1 MTVSSRSNLRK
12 QLEDLRQVI
21 SDSGIYLQEMH
32 EKRFGTVKAHTTYPP
47 ITVPPL
53 NVDIPSS
60 FQTKVQSYGLS
71 DYAHQVL
78 SKSLNDLQTDYIQ
91 RFDDACQKICQTMVV
106 PQLAGHLPS
115 FIAKLRSVIQDDFQ
129 TRGLPKLLQR
139 VEAFVNE
146 HPSRSSPPPQTSQPH
161 IAPYQPPV
169 PFNNDYTPALEAYFA
184 YDPYPSVKDRQT
196 IASRTGM
203 ATRQIEVWFQNHRKR
218 AREQG
223 VVLPD
228 KRSSGG
234 FGDFSGEKE
243 RMLDLFNA
251 KPTPTPATT
260 TPSTSTSSSSSSFSF
275 TSSPSPAST
284 PSPTPTPSFS
294 FSFSSSPAPSSVPS
308 TPTAP
313 TFPPSSSSIPHTNTK
328 PPSVFPLSLGSGTGT
343 TPDDPIHIDTSEM
356 SMSMEREKERGM
368 TITSAGNGVGVME
381 LDDDVERVARR
392 RERKKG
398 EDGEKEREVREEMR
412 EQRNKLLS
420 VIRPR
425 IRYKRR
431 PSTPN
436 PLDTPTYASPTAFPT
451 AFTPPPAELQFR
463 NRVTPPS
470 TSFPTLPHSPSPPKN
485 PMTKQEYKE
494 TLKTTTS
501 LLSSLSLSSPSPSPP
516 SPPKPQTRIK
526 SLMHAFGTGIDA
538 ATCAYTYVL
547 PKAPFWASVSVQPPS
562 RSQSQAQ
569 RKKPAALGPKRNPRN
584 APSASPSSASSSRT
598 KPKAVVAKR
607 HSPTPEPGLG
617 GGGGGGLQ
625 RYSSQSSLASTSSSS
640 SSSSSSS
647 FTYSPPRTPPPS
659 GPEHDSVHIFDPSPS
674 SVFSSPF
681 AFNPVPPTTNPS
693 SSFSSFTSHP
703 HPSSPSSFTT
713 TPVTSSSS
721 SSIPPGY
728 PEGFVPFSQ
737 ISSSTMSLP
746 EYYTFATAT
755 KPNPKPPVSV
765 SVSES
770 ESMGFDFQV
779 NHHIQ
784 DMHAINAFVDGLM

>member
-1 MTVSSRSNLRK
+1 M
-12 QLEDLRQVI
+12 
-21 SDSGIYLQEMH
+21 
-32 EKRFGTVKAHTTYPP
+32 
-47 ITVPPL
+47 
-53 NVDIPSS
+53 
-60 FQTKVQSYGLS
+60 
-71 DYAHQVL
+71 
-78 SKSLNDLQTDYIQ
+78 NDLQTQLIRVRTVVSKTRSILQEVHEQ
-91 RFDDACQKICQTMVV
+91 RFGPVETLPPTPIDIAPLKLAIPPSSYTKLQSYQLTPYVHGLVHNALDDLSTHYMQQFESSCQKLSAMIV
-106 PQLAGHLPS
+106 PQMHMLLPTV
-115 FIAKLRSVIQDDFQ
+115 IGKLRDSLQHDLE
-129 TRGLPKLLQR
+129 TRALPKLIERL
-139 VEAFVNE
+139 ELF
-146 HPSRSSPPPQTSQPH
+146 SRQQLSVAPQPTQPH

-169 PFNNDYTPALEAYFA
+169 PFNNDYTPALEAYFT

-223 VVLPD
+223 IVLPD

-234 FGDFSGEKE
+234 FSDFSGEKE
-243 RMLDLFNA
+243 RMLDLFSA
-251 KPTPTPATT
+251 KPTPATT
-260 TPSTSTSSSSSSFSF
+260 TTPSASTSSSSSFSF

-284 PSPTPTPSFS
+284 SFTPSPTPTPSFS
-294 FSFSSSPAPSSVPS
+294 FSFSSPPAPSSVPS

-313 TFPPSSSSIPHTNTK
+313 TFPASSSSITHTNTK
-328 PPSVFPLSLGSGTGT
+328 PQTVVPLSLGSGTGT

-356 SMSMEREKERGM
+356 SMSMSREREKERGM

-392 RERKKG
+392 RERRKG
-398 EDGEKEREVREEMR
+398 EEGEKEREVREEMR
-412 EQRNKLLS
+412 AQRNKLLS

-431 PSTPN
+431 PSIPN

-451 AFTPPPAELQFR
+451 AFTPPPADLQFR

-470 TSFPTLPHSPSPPKN
+470 TSFPTLPHSPPPPKN

-501 LLSSLSLSSPSPSPP
+501 LLSSLSLSSPSPSSPT
-516 SPPKPQTRIK
+516 PPKPQTRIK

-547 PKAPFWASVSVQPPS
+547 PKAPFWASVSVQPP
-562 RSQSQAQ
+562 SQAQ

-617 GGGGGGLQ
+617 GGGGLQ
-625 RYSSQSSLASTSSSS
+625 RYSSQSSLASTSS

-674 SVFSSPF
+674 SVCSSPF
-681 AFNPVPPTTNPS
+681 AFNSIPPTTNPS
-693 SSFSSFTSHP
+693 SSFSSVAPHP
-703 HPSSPSSFTT
+703 HPSSSSSFTPVST
-713 TPVTSSSS
+713 TTTSSSSSS
-721 SSIPPGY
+721 SSIPPGF

-770 ESMGFDFQV
+770 ESVGFDFQV

>member
-1 MTVSSRSNLRK
+1 MADSNANLLQQLQEFRHLLGHSRS
-12 QLEDLRQVI
+12 I
-21 SDSGIYLQEMH
+21 QEIH
-32 EKRFGTVKAHTTYPP
+32 EKRYGPVTYASMPIEILPLQLVIPASFNANIQKYKLSPRAYQALSNALDRLKADY
-47 ITVPPL
+47 
-53 NVDIPSS
+53 
-60 FQTKVQSYGLS
+60 TKQ
-71 DYAHQVL
+71 
-78 SKSLNDLQTDYIQ
+78 
-91 RFDDACQKICQTMVV
+91 FDDSCQKLTQSTV
-106 PQLAGHLPS
+106 PQLISHVPK
-115 FIAKLRSVIQDDFQ
+115 FIEMFRNSLQHDFAN
-129 TRGLPKLLQR
+129 RGLPRLIDELETFTR
-139 VEAFVNE
+139 E
-146 HPSRSSPPPQTSQPH
+146 HRLPSTFTQPH

-169 PFNNDYTPALEAYFA
+169 PFNNDYTPALETYFT

-223 VVLPD
+223 IVLPD
-228 KRSSGG
+228 KRTSGG

-251 KPTPTPATT
+251 KPTPATTT
-260 TPSTSTSSSSSSFSF
+260 TPSATTSRSTSSFSF
-275 TSSPSPAST
+275 TSLPSPAST

-313 TFPPSSSSIPHTNTK
+313 AFPPSSSSITHTNTK
-328 PPSVFPLSLGSGTGT
+328 PQTVLPLSLGSGTGS

-356 SMSMEREKERGM
+356 SMSMSREKERGM

-398 EDGEKEREVREEMR
+398 EDGEKEKEVREEMR

-436 PLDTPTYASPTAFPT
+436 PLDTPTYTSPTAFPT
-451 AFTPPPAELQFR
+451 PFTPPPADLQFR

-470 TSFPTLPHSPSPPKN
+470 TSFPTLPHSHSPPKN
-485 PMTKQEYKE
+485 PMSKQEYKE

-501 LLSSLSLSSPSPSPP
+501 LLSSLSLSLSSPSPSSPY
-516 SPPKPQTRIK
+516 PPKPQTRIK
-526 SLMHAFGTGIDA
+526 SLMHAFGAGIDA

-547 PKAPFWASVSVQPPS
+547 PKAPFWASVSVQPP
-562 RSQSQAQ
+562 SQAQ

-584 APSASPSSASSSRT
+584 APSASPSSASSSRA

-607 HSPTPEPGLG
+607 HSPTPEPGL
-617 GGGGGGLQ
+617 GGGGGLQ

-681 AFNPVPPTTNPS
+681 AFNPIPPTTNPS
-693 SSFSSFTSHP
+693 SSFSSFASHP
-703 HPSSPSSFTT
+703 HPSSPSSFTAPTT
-713 TPVTSSSS
+713 TPTSSSS
-721 SSIPPGY
+721 SSIPPGF

-755 KPNPKPPVSV
+755 RPNPKPPVSV

>member
-1 MTVSSRSNLRK
+1 MDLQSQLRTARHKLAVSHDILHKNH
-12 QLEDLRQVI
+12 ETHFGPVI
-21 SDSGIYLQEMH
+21 
-32 EKRFGTVKAHTTYPP
+32 VPTYSLS
-47 ITVPPL
+47 TLPPL
-53 NVDIPSS
+53 QLNIPLSFYADVERFALSS
-60 FQTKVQSYGLS
+60 TALRSLSNAVNGLKDSYTQQFYDSYRKLAHAMVPELVSRLPNLIEKLQNGIQIHFETQGLS
-71 DYAHQVL
+71 
-78 SKSLNDLQTDYIQ
+78 
-91 RFDDACQKICQTMVV
+91 
-106 PQLAGHLPS
+106 
-115 FIAKLRSVIQDDFQ
+115 
-129 TRGLPKLLQR
+129 KLLH
-139 VEAFVNE
+139 ELETFSKH
-146 HPSRSSPPPQTSQPH
+146 HPIQSSPSPQPP

-169 PFNNDYTPALEAYFA
+169 PFNNDYTPALEAYFT

-223 VVLPD
+223 IVLPD

-234 FGDFSGEKE
+234 FGNFSGEKE
-243 RMLDLFNA
+243 RMLDLFNN
-251 KPTPTPATT
+251 KSTPASASA
-260 TPSTSTSSSSSSFSF
+260 STSTPSFSF

-313 TFPPSSSSIPHTNTK
+313 TFPPSSSSPTPMRTNTK
-328 PPSVFPLSLGSGTGT
+328 PQTVLPLSLGSGTGS

-425 IRYKRR
+425 IRHRRR

-436 PLDTPTYASPTAFPT
+436 PLDTPTYTSPSAFPT
-451 AFTPPPAELQFR
+451 AFTPPLAELQFR

-470 TSFPTLPHSPSPPKN
+470 TSFPTLPPSPSRPKN
-485 PMTKQEYKE
+485 PMSKQAYKE
-494 TLKTTTS
+494 TLKTTIA
-501 LLSSLSLSSPSPSPP
+501 LLSSLSLSSPSPTPA
-516 SPPKPQTRIK
+516 KPQTRIK
-526 SLMHAFGTGIDA
+526 SLMHAFGAGIDA

-547 PKAPFWASVSVQPPS
+547 PKAPFWASVSVHPQA
-562 RSQSQAQ
+562 QAQ

-584 APSASPSSASSSRT
+584 APSASPSSAASSSRA
-598 KPKAVVAKR
+598 KPKAVAKR

-617 GGGGGGLQ
+617 GGGGLQ
-625 RYSSQSSLASTSSSS
+625 RYSSQSSLASTSS

-674 SVFSSPF
+674 SVSSSPF
-681 AFNPVPPTTNPS
+681 AFNPIPVPIPPTTNPS
-693 SSFSSFTSHP
+693 SSFSFSFNSHP
-703 HPSSPSSFTT
+703 HTSSTSSFTT
-713 TPVTSSSS
+713 TPTSS
-721 SSIPPGY
+721 SSIPPGF

-755 KPNPKPPVSV
+755 KPNPKPPMSV
-765 SVSES
+765 S
-770 ESMGFDFQV
+770 ESMGFDCTA

-784 DMHAINAFVDGLM
+784 DMHAINAFVDGLDGLM

>member
-1 MTVSSRSNLRK
+1 MDFQKLK
-12 QLEDLRQVI
+12 ELRQRLA
-21 SDSGIYLQEMH
+21 DSSKSLQAVH
-32 EKRFGTVKAHTTYPP
+32 EKRFGSIPYTPSP
-47 ITVPPL
+47 INVPAFHL
-53 NVDIPSS
+53 DIPPA
-60 FQTKVQSYGLS
+60 FFTQIESYHLFSHTREVMLGALEELRV
-71 DYAHQVL
+71 DYAKQ
-78 SKSLNDLQTDYIQ
+78 
-91 RFDDACQKICQTMVV
+91 FDDSCRKLAQAAN
-106 PQLAGHLPS
+106 PQLASRLPNLVETFRES
-115 FIAKLRSVIQDDFQ
+115 LQHHFE
-129 TRGLPKLLQR
+129 TRGLAKLLNR
-139 VEAFVNE
+139 LDTFAKE
-146 HPSRSSPPPQTSQPH
+146 HPPRPSPSPQPTQPP

-169 PFNNDYTPALEAYFA
+169 PFNNDYTPALEAYFT

-223 VVLPD
+223 IVLPD

-251 KPTPTPATT
+251 KPTPATT
-260 TPSTSTSSSSSSFSF
+260 TPSASTSSSSSSFSF
-275 TSSPSPAST
+275 TSSPSPASTSFT

-313 TFPPSSSSIPHTNTK
+313 TFSPSSSSITHTNTK
-328 PPSVFPLSLGSGTGT
+328 PPSVIPLSLASGTGT

-356 SMSMEREKERGM
+356 SMSMSREKERGM

-392 RERKKG
+392 RERRKG

-412 EQRNKLLS
+412 AQRNKLLS

-470 TSFPTLPHSPSPPKN
+470 TSFPTLPHSHSPPKN

-501 LLSSLSLSSPSPSPP
+501 LLSSLSLSLSSPSPSSPT
-516 SPPKPQTRIK
+516 PPKPQTRIK
-526 SLMHAFGTGIDA
+526 SLMHAFGAGIDA

-562 RSQSQAQ
+562 QAQSQAQAQ

-584 APSASPSSASSSRT
+584 APSASPSSASSSKA

-607 HSPTPEPGLG
+607 HSPTPEPGFGG

-625 RYSSQSSLASTSSSS
+625 RYSSQSSLASTSS

-681 AFNPVPPTTNPS
+681 AFNPVPPTANPS
-693 SSFSSFTSHP
+693 SSFSSVASHP
-703 HPSSPSSFTT
+703 HPSSSSSFTP
-713 TPVTSSSS
+713 TPT
-721 SSIPPGY
+721 SIPPGF

-765 SVSES
+765 SVSVS

>member
-1 MTVSSRSNLRK
+1 MSQPSIGMTDHSKTDLEK
-12 QLEDLRQVI
+12 QLRELRHLLTNPRLPLHEI
-21 SDSGIYLQEMH
+21 HRKRSGSVQTHSFAPL
-32 EKRFGTVKAHTTYPP
+32 
-47 ITVPPL
+47 TVPPL
-53 NVDIPSS
+53 QLVVPSS
-60 FQTKVQSYGLS
+60 FHTTVQKCRLSSYAQQALLRALE
-71 DYAHQVL
+71 D
-78 SKSLNDLQTDYIQ
+78 TIQ
-91 RFDDACQKICQTMVV
+91 YYTHRFDDFCQEITKSTV
-106 PQLAGHLPS
+106 PQMVSLLPNLVEQFRNS
-115 FIAKLRSVIQDDFQ
+115 LQHHFE
-129 TRGLPKLLQR
+129 TRGLGKLLNV
-139 VEAFVNE
+139 VETYAEE
-146 HPSRSSPPPQTSQPH
+146 HASSPPHQPTQPH

-169 PFNNDYTPALEAYFA
+169 PFNNDYTPALEAYFT

-223 VVLPD
+223 IVLPD

-251 KPTPTPATT
+251 KPTPATT
-260 TPSTSTSSSSSSFSF
+260 TPSAATSSSSSSFSF

-313 TFPPSSSSIPHTNTK
+313 TFSPSSSSIPHTNTK
-328 PPSVFPLSLGSGTGT
+328 THSVVPIAMSLASGTGS

-356 SMSMEREKERGM
+356 SMSMSREREKERGM

-392 RERKKG
+392 RERRKG
-398 EDGEKEREVREEMR
+398 QDGEKEREVREEMR
-412 EQRNKLLS
+412 AQRNKLLS

-436 PLDTPTYASPTAFPT
+436 PLDTPTYTSPTAFPT
-451 AFTPPPAELQFR
+451 PFTPPPADLQFR

-470 TSFPTLPHSPSPPKN
+470 TSFPTLPHSHSPPKN
-485 PMTKQEYKE
+485 PMSKQEYKE

-516 SPPKPQTRIK
+516 TPPKPQTRIK
-526 SLMHAFGTGIDA
+526 SLMHAFGAGIDA

-547 PKAPFWASVSVQPPS
+547 PKAPFWASVSVQPP
-562 RSQSQAQ
+562 SQAQ

-584 APSASPSSASSSRT
+584 APSASPSSASSSRA

-617 GGGGGGLQ
+617 GGGGLQ
-625 RYSSQSSLASTSSSS
+625 RYSSQSSLASTSS

-681 AFNPVPPTTNPS
+681 AFNPIPPTTNPS
-693 SSFSSFTSHP
+693 SSFSSFASHP
-703 HPSSPSSFTT
+703 HPSSPSSFTAPTT
-713 TPVTSSSS
+713 TPTSSSS
-721 SSIPPGY
+721 SSIPPGF

-770 ESMGFDFQV
+770 VSMGFDFQV